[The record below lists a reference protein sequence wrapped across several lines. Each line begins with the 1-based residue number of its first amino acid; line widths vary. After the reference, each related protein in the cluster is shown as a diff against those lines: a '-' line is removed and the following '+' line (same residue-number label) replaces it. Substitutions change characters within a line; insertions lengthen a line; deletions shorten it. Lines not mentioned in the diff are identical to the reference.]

1 MMERKE
7 IKLVLSADSTKRV
20 RIMATPRNLFCFEEE
35 TYVVE
40 VENND
45 AFWSPTH
52 VSGFY
57 DSAEAAERA
66 AFLELPWLRD
76 QISN

>member
-1 MMERKE
+1 MMARKE
-7 IKLVLSADSTKRV
+7 LKRVLSADGTKRV
-20 RIMATPRNLFCFEEE
+20 RVMETPRNLFCFEAE

-45 AFWSPTH
+45 AFWDPTH

-66 AFLELPWLRD
+66 ACLELPWLRD

>member
-1 MMERKE
+1 MMARKE
-7 IKLVLSADSTKRV
+7 IKLVLSADGTKRL
-20 RIMATPRNLFCFEEE
+20 RIMATPRKLFCFEEE

-52 VSGFY
+52 VSVSMIRLRLLSG
-57 DSAEAAERA
+57 
-66 AFLELPWLRD
+66 LPF
-76 QISN
+76 